1 MESELPNKPF
11 QSVSKSFIIINIC
24 LNKKE
29 SNTVE
34 DGPNFT
40 QQIVRK
46 FYKVSSCSHDKN
58 NNNSK
63 SLPDLTVDKSSSS
76 QDQSGTSRII
86 QETPKSFSSRFVSH
100 IKPDS
105 AKVVRRKKSGLVD
118 NHFEAV
124 ICPKHEDSPPP
135 CNCPRHISVPS
146 KSQLSR
152 HRLRPVST
160 EAKDNILGNN

>member
-1 MESELPNKPF
+1 MEHA
-11 QSVSKSFIIINIC
+11 
-24 LNKKE
+24 
-29 SNTVE
+29 E

-46 FYKVSSCSHDKN
+46 FYKASSSD
-58 NNNSK
+58 NSK

-76 QDQSGTSRII
+76 LLQELKSVTLQRN
-86 QETPKSFSSRFVSH
+86 ETPKSFSSRFVSH

-124 ICPKHEDSPPP
+124 ICPKHEESPPP
-135 CNCPRHISVPS
+135 CNCPRHFPA

-152 HRLRPVST
+152 HRLKPVSAET
-160 EAKDNILGNN
+160 KDTILGNN